1 MRKNK
6 KTLLIWFMLIFVVL
20 LSSCAEAS
28 QKNETITDVEAPE
41 EDMEYVV
48 KPVVGDVYISSVYN
62 QVATDLDIKSVEPNS
77 DAERYQNP
85 NALAQRVLSKTLTAI
100 CIEVNEALED
110 DEWFYYTT
118 TVDGQEYIVTTENF
132 VVKGNEYLP

>member
-1 MRKNK
+1 
-6 KTLLIWFMLIFVVL
+6 
-20 LSSCAEAS
+20 
-28 QKNETITDVEAPE
+28 
-41 EDMEYVV
+41 MEYVV